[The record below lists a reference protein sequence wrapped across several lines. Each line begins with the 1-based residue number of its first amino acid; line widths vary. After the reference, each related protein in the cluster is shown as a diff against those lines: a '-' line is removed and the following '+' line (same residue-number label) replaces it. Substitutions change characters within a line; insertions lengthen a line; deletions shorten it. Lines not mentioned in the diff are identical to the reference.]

1 MSQSNTTMVAGGKG
15 LSKEVMDGLEMLVD
29 GEVADVCR
37 QAEQILLQGGDSG
50 GEVDLDPAVR
60 QVVFALITLVR
71 PNKSSF
77 TLPFKK
83 CNYEV
88 IIEKWMTLCPKKNN
102 KHKSCLFTSQTTIIS
117 IIIIKVP
124 TTGERGIQGG

>member
-1 MSQSNTTMVAGGKG
+1 MSQSNTRMVAGGKG

-29 GEVADVCR
+29 GEVAEVCR

-50 GEVDLDPAVR
+50 GEVDLDSAVR

-71 PNKSSF
+71 TNKSS
-77 TLPFKK
+77 FKK

-88 IIEKWMTLCPKKNN
+88 IIEKWMTLCPRKNN

>member
-1 MSQSNTTMVAGGKG
+1 MVAGGKG
-15 LSKEVMDGLEMLVD
+15 LSKEVRDGLEMLVD
-29 GEVADVCR
+29 GEVAEVCR

-71 PNKSSF
+71 TNKSSF

-88 IIEKWMTLCPKKNN
+88 IIEKWMPLCLRKKI
-102 KHKSCLFTSQTTIIS
+102 KHKSCLFTSQTTHLDHLNHHH
-117 IIIIKVP
+117 
-124 TTGERGIQGG
+124 QGSHNR

>member
-1 MSQSNTTMVAGGKG
+1 MVAGRKG
-15 LSKEVMDGLEMLVD
+15 LAKEVMDGLEMLVD
-29 GEVADVCR
+29 GEVAEVCR

-88 IIEKWMTLCPKKNN
+88 IIEKWMTLCPRKNN
-102 KHKSCLFTSQTTIIS
+102 RSALKVACSPARRLGEGFTK
-117 IIIIKVP
+117 KVAVL
-124 TTGERGIQGG
+124 

>member
-1 MSQSNTTMVAGGKG
+1 MVAGGKG

-77 TLPFKK
+77 TLPIKK
-83 CNYEV
+83 CNCEV
-88 IIEKWMTLCPKKNN
+88 IIEKWMTLCPRKNN
-102 KHKSCLFTSQTTIIS
+102 KHKSCLFTCQTTIIS
-117 IIIIKVP
+117 IIIIKGS

>member
-1 MSQSNTTMVAGGKG
+1 MVARGKG

-29 GEVADVCR
+29 GEVAEVCR

-50 GEVDLDPAVR
+50 GEVDLVPAVR

-71 PNKSSF
+71 PKSLF

-88 IIEKWMTLCPKKNN
+88 IIEKWMTICPRKNN

-117 IIIIKVP
+117 IIIFKGP
-124 TTGERGIQGG
+124 TTGKRGIQGG

>member
-1 MSQSNTTMVAGGKG
+1 MVVGGKG

-29 GEVADVCR
+29 GEVAEVCR

-71 PNKSSF
+71 TNKSLYFAIQKVQLWSDNW
-77 TLPFKK
+77 K
-83 CNYEV
+83 V
-88 IIEKWMTLCPKKNN
+88 DDIMPKKE
-102 KHKSCLFTSQTTIIS
+102 Q
-117 IIIIKVP
+117 
-124 TTGERGIQGG
+124 

>member
-1 MSQSNTTMVAGGKG
+1 MVMGGKG
-15 LSKEVMDGLEMLVD
+15 LSKEVMDGLEMLED
-29 GEVADVCR
+29 GEVAEVCR

-50 GEVDLDPAVR
+50 GEVDLDSAVR

-71 PNKSSF
+71 PNKFSY
-77 TLPFKK
+77 TLPLKK

-88 IIEKWMTLCPKKNN
+88 IIEKWMPLCPRKNN
-102 KHKSCLFTSQTTIIS
+102 KHKSCLFTSKLTIIS
-117 IIIIKVP
+117 IIIKGP

>member
-1 MSQSNTTMVAGGKG
+1 MVAGGKG

-29 GEVADVCR
+29 GEVAEVCR

-50 GEVDLDPAVR
+50 GEVDLNSAVR

-88 IIEKWMTLCPKKNN
+88 IIEKWMPLCLRKNN
-102 KHKSCLFTSQTTIIS
+102 KHKSCLFTSQMTIIS
-117 IIIIKVP
+117 IIIKGP

>member
-1 MSQSNTTMVAGGKG
+1 MVAGGKG

-29 GEVADVCR
+29 GEVAEVCR

-71 PNKSSF
+71 TKNKSSF
-77 TLPFKK
+77 TLPFKSTIMK
-83 CNYEV
+83 C
-88 IIEKWMTLCPKKNN
+88 
-102 KHKSCLFTSQTTIIS
+102 
-117 IIIIKVP
+117 
-124 TTGERGIQGG
+124 